1 MYKYTVHIYTK
12 KEMVFTHTHTHTYDV
27 VALHDLLFTHV
38 LFVLSVQVVHTALN
52 HAYIIPEPRRK
63 NHLL

>member
-52 HAYIIPEPRRK
+52 HACIMH
-63 NHLL
+63 NT

>member
-12 KEMVFTHTHTHTYDV
+12 KKWCSHTHTHTYDV